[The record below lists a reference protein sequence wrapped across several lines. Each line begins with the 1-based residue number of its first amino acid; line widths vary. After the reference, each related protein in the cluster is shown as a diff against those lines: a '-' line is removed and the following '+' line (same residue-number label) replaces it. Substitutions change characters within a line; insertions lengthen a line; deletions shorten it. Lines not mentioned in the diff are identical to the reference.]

1 MVQCKSL
8 INSRKSELN
17 AVLNNNINIP
27 GGGYQNRCKDIGN
40 LDDNT
45 KIYVF
50 LKKLDNWRIFKDILE
65 DINRIFYCINNNQTR
80 QGCEISQEDQVRF
93 AQEAERVNSPVPF
106 YLLGIRVSS
115 AGASYYPISHGH

>member
-65 DINRIFYCINNNQTR
+65 DINRIFYCINNQSFAFDCNS
-80 QGCEISQEDQVRF
+80 ISSLDKITLKVINIYSIVLTILHGRI
-93 AQEAERVNSPVPF
+93 F
-106 YLLGIRVSS
+106 YTL
-115 AGASYYPISHGH
+115 